1 MNRFAELLDR
11 LAYEPGR
18 NNKLRLLSAYFRE
31 VGDPD
36 RGYALAALTG
46 ALSFKH
52 AKPGLIR
59 DLIAA
64 RTDPVLFALSY
75 DYVGDLSE
83 TVALMWPKAAAHRE
97 ESLLG
102 NPPPQPSPARG
113 EGAERSPARSPRQDP
128 NVEAPAISPK
138 SEPAATTL
146 SPKAAATTLSVP
158 SPRAGEGQGG
168 GYREH
173 GVQEAEHRLHNNPP
187 PPTLTEV
194 VTRLRT
200 LGKTELPKQLSRWL
214 DELDETG
221 RWALLKLV
229 TGAMRIGISARLAKT
244 AAAAL
249 GDKDPHEIELLWPG
263 LTPPYLD
270 LFAWL
275 EGRAEQPVNID
286 PTPFRPVML
295 AHAVE
300 TTDFANMTAADY
312 IAEWK
317 WDGIRVQAV
326 SGRDRSGNIVA
337 RLYSRSGEDITP
349 AFPDLVPALRLR
361 GAIDGEL
368 LVVRDGRVQSFN
380 VLQQRL
386 NRKLVSAK
394 LMKDYPIHLR
404 AYDLL
409 GEGETDLRP
418 LPFAER
424 RARLEAFVAELD
436 ESGID
441 LSPVIAFESWE
452 ALKAARAD
460 PAAAGAGADAE
471 AVEGVMLKR
480 RDALYLP
487 GRPKGQWWKWKR
499 DPHIIDAVLMYA
511 QRGHGKRSSY
521 YSDYTFGVWTSGEA
535 GDELVPVG
543 KAYFGFTDEELL
555 QIDRFVRRNTT
566 EKFGPVR
573 HVVHEPDQGLV
584 LEVAFEGLQRSPR
597 HKSGVAMRFPRIS
610 RLRWD
615 KPPRE
620 ADRLETLEKMLK
632 AETAGQIS

>member
-18 NNKLRLLSAYFRE
+18 NNKLRLLTGYFRD

-52 AKPGLIR
+52 AKPALIR
-59 DLIAA
+59 DLIAS
-64 RTDPVLFALSY
+64 RTDEVLFGLSY

-83 TVALMWPKAAAHRE
+83 TVALMWPKAQTNLQSFPGHP
-97 ESLLG
+97 S
-102 NPPPQPSPARG
+102 PPPSPARG
-113 EGAERSPARSPRQDP
+113 EGAQLRAERQASSATDSDSASDGR
-128 NVEAPAISPK
+128 
-138 SEPAATTL
+138 TTL
-146 SPKAAATTLSVP
+146 TVP
-158 SPRAGEGQGG
+158 SPLAGEGQGE
-168 GYREH
+168 GYR
-173 GVQEAEHRLHNNPP
+173 GRDASDALQPSNHNNPP

-194 VTRLRT
+194 VTTLRT
-200 LGKTELPKQLSRWL
+200 LGKSELPRQLERWL

-249 GDKDPHEIELLWPG
+249 GDKDPHEVELIWPG
-263 LTPPYLD
+263 LSPPYLD

-275 EGRAEQPVNID
+275 EGHAEKPVNRD
-286 PTPFRPVML
+286 PASFRPVML
-295 AHAVE
+295 AHAIE
-300 TTDFANMTAADY
+300 DSDFASLDPADY

-326 SGRDRSGNIVA
+326 AGRDDHGQITA
-337 RLYSRSGEDITP
+337 RLYSRTGEDITRS
-349 AFPDLVPALRLR
+349 FPDLVPSLRLP

-368 LVVRDGRVQSFN
+368 LILREGRVQSFN

-386 NRKLVSAK
+386 NRKIVSPK
-394 LMKDYPIHLR
+394 LIKEFPIHLR

-409 GEGETDLRP
+409 GDDANDLRE
-418 LPFAER
+418 LPFSER
-424 RARLEAFVAELD
+424 RARLETFIAKLSD
-436 ESGID
+436 PRID
-441 LSPVIAFESWE
+441 LSPTVPFANWD
-452 ALKAARAD
+452 ALTAARAD
-460 PAAAGAGADAE
+460 PASAGAGEDAD

-480 RDALYLP
+480 RDAPYLP

-521 YSDYTFGVWTSGEA
+521 YSDYTFGVWTETENGE
-535 GDELVPVG
+535 ELVPVG

-573 HVVHEPDQGLV
+573 HVVHEADKGLV

-632 AETAGQIS
+632 ADESLLTIKVAASADGH